1 VTTVTL
7 SLISHTNVGKT
18 TLARTLLRREIGEVR
33 DQPHV
38 TTIAEAHLLIEAA
51 DARLLLWDT
60 PGFGD
65 TVRLMTRLRHESDP
79 IGWFLHQAWDRVLN
93 RPLWCSQEAVRNVR
107 DEADVVLYLVNATEE
122 PAAAGYMQHEL
133 ELLSWMGRPVLV
145 VLNQV
150 GVGDPSRTVERWRT
164 HLASFEVVRGVLS
177 LDAFSRAWVEE
188 SLLLERVVSLL
199 DGEKRTA
206 MVHLLRAWNDRN
218 VRIFDASID
227 AIAQYLAGIAVDRQP
242 IGPPSGAGAS
252 WMRERLS
259 DLRALSRADRE
270 RAMGALF
277 DRVQATTRGLMDRLI
292 DLHQLS
298 GASKAQVERRLE
310 DAAVQGHEAINPTTG
325 AIAGGAVSGLV
336 TGLGA
341 DVLAGGLSLGGG
353 AIVGAMLGA
362 LGGYAFGGA
371 YKLATGGE
379 SGIQFQ
385 PAALDR
391 LAREAVLRYLL
402 VAHHGRGR
410 GDYADLEYPALWAAD
425 VDAQLGLRRE
435 ALQAVWR
442 QAARGGRGSAG
453 EVAERLRPV
462 LREFL
467 RDLLRRR
474 FPAATVLAADHADGG
489 ITPSPSTGRRP

>member
-1 VTTVTL
+1 MTTVTL

-38 TTIAEAHLLIEAA
+38 TTIAEAHVLIETA

-65 TVRLMTRLRHESDP
+65 TVRLMTRLRHEGDP
-79 IGWFLHQAWDRVLN
+79 LGWFLHQAWDRVLN
-93 RPLWCSQEAVRNVR
+93 RPLWCSQEAVRNIR
-107 DEADVVLYLVNATEE
+107 NEADVVLYLVNATEDPE
-122 PAAAGYMQHEL
+122 AAGYVPHEL
-133 ELLSWMGRPVLV
+133 ELMSWMSRPVLV

-150 GVGDPSRTVERWRT
+150 EVQDAGGMVERWRS
-164 HLASFEVVRGVLS
+164 HLARFDVVRGVLP

-188 SLLLERVVSLL
+188 SLVLERVEGLL
-199 DGEKRTA
+199 DGDKRAA
-206 MVHLLRAWNDRN
+206 MGRLLRAWNDRN
-218 VRIFDASID
+218 LRVFAASVET
-227 AIAQYLAGIAVDRQP
+227 IAQYLAAIGVDREP
-242 IGPPSGAGAS
+242 VGSASSAGAS

-277 DRVQATTRGLMDRLI
+277 DRVQAATRRLMERLI
-292 DLHQLS
+292 ELHQLTGES
-298 GASKAQVERRLE
+298 QAQVERRLE
-310 DAAVQGHEAINPTTG
+310 DAAVQGHAAINPTTG
-325 AIAGGAVSGLV
+325 AIAGGAVSGLLA
-336 TGLGA
+336 GLGA

-371 YKLATGGE
+371 YQLATGGE

-410 GDYADLEYPALWAAD
+410 GDYADVDSPAHWAAD
-425 VDAQLGLRRE
+425 VDAQIAARRD
-435 ALQAVWR
+435 ALHAAWR
-442 QAARGGRGSAG
+442 EAARGGRASAPA
-453 EVAERLRPV
+453 VTERLRPV
-462 LREFL
+462 LREIVRDVL
-467 RDLLRRR
+467 RYR
-474 FPAATVLAADHADGG
+474 FPDAAVLSRDQAERH
-489 ITPSPSTGRRP
+489 P

>member
-1 VTTVTL
+1 MTTVTL

-38 TTIAEAHLLIEAA
+38 TTIAEAHVLIETA

-65 TVRLMTRLRHESDP
+65 TVRLMTRLRHEGDP
-79 IGWFLHQAWDRVLN
+79 LGWFLHQAWDRALN
-93 RPLWCSQEAVRNVR
+93 RPLWCSQEAVRNIR
-107 DEADVVLYLVNATEE
+107 NEADVVLYLVNATEDPE
-122 PAAAGYMQHEL
+122 AAGYVTHEL
-133 ELLSWMGRPVLV
+133 ELLSWMSRPVLV

-150 GVGDPSRTVERWRT
+150 EVQDAGGMVERWRR
-164 HLASFEVVRGVLS
+164 HLVRFDVVRGVLP

-188 SLLLERVVSLL
+188 SLVLERVAGLL
-199 DGEKRTA
+199 DGDKRAA
-206 MVHLLRAWNDRN
+206 MGRLLGAWNDRN
-218 VRIFDASID
+218 LRVFDASVET
-227 AIAQYLAGIAVDRQP
+227 IAQYLAAIGVDREP
-242 IGPPSGAGAS
+242 VGSASSAGAS

-259 DLRALSRADRE
+259 DLRALSSTDRE

-277 DRVQATTRGLMDRLI
+277 DRMQAATRRLMERLI
-292 DLHQLS
+292 ELHQLTGES
-298 GASKAQVERRLE
+298 QAQVERRLE
-310 DAAVQGHEAINPTTG
+310 DAAVQGHAAINPTTG
-325 AIAGGAVSGLV
+325 AIAGGAVSGLLA
-336 TGLGA
+336 GLGA

-371 YKLATGGE
+371 YQLATGGE

-410 GDYADLEYPALWAAD
+410 GDYADVDSPAHWAAD
-425 VDAQLGLRRE
+425 VDVQIAARRD
-435 ALQAVWR
+435 ALHAAWR
-442 QAARGGRGSAG
+442 EAARGGRASAPA
-453 EVAERLRPV
+453 VTERLQPV
-462 LREFL
+462 LREIVRDVL
-467 RDLLRRR
+467 RHR
-474 FPAATVLAADHADGG
+474 FPDAAVLSRDQAERH
-489 ITPSPSTGRRP
+489 P

>member
-1 VTTVTL
+1 MTTVTL

-38 TTIAEAHLLIEAA
+38 TTIAEAHVLIETA

-65 TVRLMTRLRHESDP
+65 TVRLMTRLRHERDP
-79 IGWFLHQAWDRVLN
+79 LGWFLHQAWDRVLN
-93 RPLWCSQEAVRNVR
+93 RPLWCSQEAVRNIR
-107 DEADVVLYLVNATEE
+107 NEADVVLYLVNATEDPE
-122 PAAAGYMQHEL
+122 AAGYVTHEL
-133 ELLSWMGRPVLV
+133 ELLSWMSRPVLV

-150 GVGDPSRTVERWRT
+150 EVQDAGGMVERWRS
-164 HLASFEVVRGVLS
+164 HLARFDVGRGVLP

-188 SLLLERVVSLL
+188 SLVLERVAGLL
-199 DGEKRTA
+199 DGDKRAA
-206 MVHLLRAWNDRN
+206 MGRLLGAWNDRN
-218 VRIFDASID
+218 LRVFDASVET
-227 AIAQYLAGIAVDRQP
+227 IAQYLAAIGVDREP
-242 IGPPSGAGAS
+242 FGSASSAGAS

-259 DLRALSRADRE
+259 DLRALSSADRE

-277 DRVQATTRGLMDRLI
+277 DRVQAATRRLMERLI
-292 DLHQLS
+292 ELHQLTGES
-298 GASKAQVERRLE
+298 QAQVERRLE
-310 DAAVQGHEAINPTTG
+310 DAAVQGHAAINPTTG
-325 AIAGGAVSGLV
+325 AIAGGAVSGLLA
-336 TGLGA
+336 GLGA

-371 YKLATGGE
+371 YQLATGGE

-410 GDYADLEYPALWAAD
+410 GDYADVDSPAHWATD
-425 VDAQLGLRRE
+425 VDAQIAARRDTLH
-435 ALQAVWR
+435 AAWR
-442 QAARGGRGSAG
+442 EAARGGRGSAPA
-453 EVAERLRPV
+453 VAERLRPV
-462 LREFL
+462 LREIVRDVL
-467 RDLLRRR
+467 RHR
-474 FPAATVLAADHADGG
+474 FPDAAVLSRDQAEPH
-489 ITPSPSTGRRP
+489 P

>member
-1 VTTVTL
+1 MTTVTL

-38 TTIAEAHLLIEAA
+38 TTIAEAHPLIETD

-65 TVRLMTRLRHESDP
+65 TVRLMKRLRHESDP
-79 IGWFLHQAWDRVLN
+79 IGWFLHQVWDRLRN
-93 RPLWCSQEAVRNVR
+93 RSLWCSQEAVRNVR
-107 DEADVVLYLVNATEE
+107 DEADVVLYLVNATEDPE
-122 PAAAGYMQHEL
+122 AAGYLKHEL
-133 ELLSWMGRPVLV
+133 ELLSWMNRPVLV

-150 GVGDPSRTVERWRT
+150 GVDGAGRTLEQWRS
-164 HLASFEVVRGVLS
+164 HLASFPVVRGVLS

-188 SLLLERVVSLL
+188 SLVLERVVSLL

-206 MVHLLRAWNDRN
+206 MVGLLRAWNERN
-218 VRIFDASID
+218 LGVFEAAID
-227 AIAQYLAGIAVDRQP
+227 AIAHYLAGIAVEREP
-242 IGPPSGAGAS
+242 IGSPSSAGVS
-252 WMRERLS
+252 WIRERLA
-259 DLRALSRADRE
+259 DLRALSRVDRE

-277 DRVQATTRGLMDRLI
+277 DRVQAATRRLMDRLI
-292 DLHQLS
+292 ELHQLS
-298 GASKAQVERRLE
+298 GASKTQVERRLE
-310 DAAVQGHEAINPTTG
+310 DVALQGNEAINPTTG
-325 AIAGGAVSGLV
+325 AIASGVVSGLLA
-336 TGLGA
+336 GLGA

-391 LAREAVLRYLL
+391 LAREALLRYLV

-410 GDYADLEYPALWAAD
+410 GDYADLDHPAHWAAD
-425 VDAQLGLRRE
+425 VDAQLTLRRD
-435 ALQAVWR
+435 ALHAAWR
-442 QAARGGRGSAG
+442 DAAREPAGSAPM
-453 EVAERLRPV
+453 VAERVRPV
-462 LREFL
+462 LRDIL
-467 RDLLRRR
+467 RDLLRHR
-474 FPAATVLAADHADGG
+474 FPGAAILSDDPAEREA
-489 ITPSPSTGRRP
+489 